1 MNEFERASD
10 EDVAAMVKTLLPLAM
25 RPPLAAAGEVD
36 TPDARAA
43 LRFAATPMTSD
54 GAMSFERYVDVVDG
68 VIAQMRADGDVLFD
82 GDAWDVFDDDELE
95 LELEEEKGDG
105 AYF

>member
-1 MNEFERASD
+1 
-10 EDVAAMVKTLLPLAM
+10 
-25 RPPLAAAGEVD
+25 
-36 TPDARAA
+36 
-43 LRFAATPMTSD
+43 
-54 GAMSFERYVDVVDG
+54 
-68 VIAQMRADGDVLFD
+68 MRADGDVLFD